1 MERANRKIRAVLF
14 ASVEGG
20 DSLRV
25 EADLFIDATYESDVA
40 ALAGVPYRIGR
51 EDRNEY
57 NEIYAGKIWV
67 KRSGNEA
74 NFLHDSD
81 EALQWP
87 RAARAGKLNVRP
99 WWGTTQEIFSESTG
113 EGDGG
118 VQAANF
124 RVCLTSDPEN
134 RVDVAAPEGYRREDF
149 LPIIEKDPEGV
160 ELFPHP
166 IKSGLL
172 NYPLVAF
179 PGVIPIPGKKCDWNA
194 AAIPG
199 GVDNYPNADWEGR
212 RAIVKR
218 FRDFSLGLLYF
229 LQNDES
235 VSEKVRREANVWG
248 LPKDEFQDNGH
259 FSHEFY
265 LREARRIVGRYVMRE
280 SDACIGRGLRRA
292 PVHNDS
298 IAVADWMMDSHDC
311 SPERIRGAEGDGF
324 TSLSEYTRPAQV
336 PYRSLLTNE
345 IDNLIMGLGISATH
359 VAWGSVRVEPTLIAS
374 GLIPRSLLRF

>member
-1 MERANRKIRAVLF
+1 MFQRRWNEPTERFVPFFF

-248 LPKDEFQDNGH
+248 LPKDEFRDNGH

-292 PVHNDS
+292 
-298 IAVADWMMDSHDC
+298 A
-311 SPERIRGAEGDGF
+311 GAQRLHCGGRLDDGF
-324 TSLSEYTRPAQV
+324 ARLFTRTDSGGGRRWVHQPFGIHSAGAGF
-336 PYRSLLTNE
+336 PIGRFSRMRST
-345 IDNLIMGLGISATH
+345 I
-359 VAWGSVRVEPTLIAS
+359 
-374 GLIPRSLLRF
+374 